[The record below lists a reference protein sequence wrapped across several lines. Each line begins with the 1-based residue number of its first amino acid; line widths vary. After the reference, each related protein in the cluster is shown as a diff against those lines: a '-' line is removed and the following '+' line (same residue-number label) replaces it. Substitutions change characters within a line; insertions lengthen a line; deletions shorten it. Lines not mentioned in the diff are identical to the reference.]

1 MSTRLRIVGR
11 RSSGEA
17 GEQAAVIAWW
27 LCAHR
32 GLGVPDV
39 RLLYHV
45 PNGGKRSIVTAAK
58 MKQAGVRAGVPD
70 LFLAIARGGFH
81 GLYIEL
87 KRRDGGELS
96 NEQREVISLLGA
108 QGYCVEVAAGWE
120 KAAALIEAYLAMPVF
135 RSVRSI
141 SPSP

>member
-1 MSTRLRIVGR
+1 MSNRLRIVGRR

-17 GEQAAVIAWW
+17 GEQEAVMAWW

-32 GLGVPDV
+32 GLGVPDA

-58 MKQAGVRAGVPD
+58 MKRAGVRAGVPD
-70 LFLAIARGGFH
+70 LFLAMARGGFH

-96 NEQREVISLLGA
+96 RDQVEVMAMLGA
-108 QGYCVEVAAGWE
+108 QGYCTEVAAGWE
-120 KAAALIEAYLAMPVF
+120 VAAALIEAYLALPVC
-135 RSVRSI
+135 RSI